1 MPLMIPTLNS
11 MRTIDVDYLG
21 RGQYIACCLLEGDA
35 PVIIDPGPSVS
46 LGKLEAGLSGAGLTL
61 DDLAGVLLT
70 HIHLDHAGAVGTIV
84 KRNPRIDVYVHERGA
99 HHMIDPARLLSSA
112 ERLYGD
118 QMDELWGDFLAVPAD
133 NVRAVSGGETL
144 DFAGR
149 RIEVAY
155 TPGHASHHVSFLDL
169 STGTAFVGDTAGIR
183 IAGNPFVLPVTPPPD
198 IDLEIWETSLQKIE
212 AWRPE
217 RLFVTHF
224 GVAEGVEEHL
234 RRFRRGLHD
243 WARTVRE
250 GLASDRTDQECVEA
264 FSASVMAELE
274 ERLPKE
280 TIPLY
285 QLGGAPDM
293 SWYGLSRYWK
303 NKSEAEE

>member
-1 MPLMIPTLNS
+1 MITTPAGI
-11 MRTIDVDYLG
+11 RTIDVDYLG

-46 LGKLEAGLSGAGLTL
+46 LSELEAGLSGAGLSL

-99 HHMIDPARLLSSA
+99 HHMVDPERLLSSA
-112 ERLYGD
+112 KRLYGD
-118 QMDELWGDFLAVPAD
+118 RMDELWGDFLGVPKD
-133 NVRAVSGGETL
+133 NVRTLSGGETL
-144 DFAGR
+144 EFAGR

-155 TPGHASHHVSFLDL
+155 TPGHASHHVSYLDL

-198 IDLEIWETSLQKIE
+198 IDLEIWEISLQKIE
-212 AWRPE
+212 AWSPE

-224 GVAEGVEEHL
+224 GVAEGVGEHL
-234 RRFRRGLHD
+234 QQFRRGLRD
-243 WARTVRE
+243 WATTVRE
-250 GLASDRTDQECVEA
+250 GLASDRTDEECIEA
-264 FSASVMAELE
+264 FTAGVIAGLE
-274 ERLPKE
+274 ERLPEE

-293 SWYGLSRYWK
+293 SWDGLARYWK
-303 NKSEAEE
+303 KRSETGV